1 MLDAV
6 FWGTMIPLF
15 FLILLLKGENRL
27 MMLFFAWGMVA
38 FALSL
43 TVNDLVLKQGG
54 LPVSELSVTW
64 APIIEEFFKALPL
77 LYFLVRRERTAFPL
91 FTFALAAGIG
101 FSIQENYMYLFGQA
115 SAESSLTFYV
125 ILRSITACL
134 MHGMATGILGFGLSL
149 IKEFNMMVMPLL
161 FGLFSVSI
169 ILHALFNLYIS
180 SGARLVGML
189 MPLLLY
195 MVSAAVLY
203 QGNILKTG
211 TQKDG
216 QEPDT
221 HSPLHVEKQ

>member
-1 MLDAV
+1 
-6 FWGTMIPLF
+6 
-15 FLILLLKGENRL
+15 
-27 MMLFFAWGMVA
+27 
-38 FALSL
+38 
-43 TVNDLVLKQGG
+43 
-54 LPVSELSVTW
+54 
-64 APIIEEFFKALPL
+64 
-77 LYFLVRRERTAFPL
+77 
-91 FTFALAAGIG
+91 
-101 FSIQENYMYLFGQA
+101 MYLFGQA

-169 ILHALFNLYIS
+169 ILHALFNLYIA

-216 QEPDT
+216 HEPDT